1 METSIIPFKKIMVV
15 GPQGSGKT
23 TQAKIL
29 AEKLGYRYLGTGEML
44 RAIAQQGG
52 PEAEKLNEM
61 FAKGALLD
69 DETTCKLVKET
80 LSKPEYQNGV
90 IIDGYPRTVTQKNI
104 FDPDF
109 DIILYIK
116 VSDEI
121 AIKRLSERGRSD
133 DTPEAIEKRLE
144 LYHHET
150 GPLLDIFLNE
160 GKLWI
165 VDGEQSIDAVT
176 QQIFKHLNI
185 NS

>member
-1 METSIIPFKKIMVV
+1 MENIAYKKIMVV

-29 AEKLGYRYLGTGEML
+29 AEKLGYKYLGTGEML
-44 RAIAQQGG
+44 REIAKQGG
-52 PEAEKLNEM
+52 PEADKLNKM
-61 FAKGALLD
+61 FAEGRLLD

-80 LSKPEYQNGV
+80 LAQPEYQNGF
-90 IIDGYPRTVTQKNI
+90 IMDGYPRTVTQKNI

-109 DIILYIK
+109 DMILYIK
-116 VSDEI
+116 VSDEV
-121 AIKRLSERGRSD
+121 AIKRLSERGRVD

-144 LYHHET
+144 IYHHET

-160 GKLWI
+160 GKLWV
-165 VDGEQSIDAVT
+165 VDGEQEIDAVT
-176 QQIFKHLNI
+176 NQIFKRLNI